1 MNDLQIANEIIVS
14 AVRDSS
20 YVTVLI
26 SSCVFIIYTII
37 IKVVDVVKS
46 KNRHKP
52 LIQMADAVKEIG
64 ENVVKLNLV
73 LSKTIQESETKEF
86 NRINQIIN
94 TCFNS
99 FRATLMSRCFDIII
113 HNALIDHGS
122 SGGPLLN
129 ASGKLVG
136 LNFAG
141 FESNHHGC
149 AVPMSKINEFLNTY
163 VYNK

>member
-1 MNDLQIANEIIVS
+1 MHNLACLVKHLHLLLGVVVVGED
-14 AVRDSS
+14 
-20 YVTVLI
+20 
-26 SSCVFIIYTII
+26 
-37 IKVVDVVKS
+37 VDVGDYVVS
-46 KNRHKP
+46 LGSPNAQKNSITYGK
-52 LIQMADAVKEIG
+52 
-64 ENVVKLNLV
+64 V
-73 LSKTIQESETKEF
+73 LSYQELAPSEDGSSA
-86 NRINQIIN
+86 NI
-94 TCFNS
+94 S
-99 FRATLMSRCFDIII
+99 FDIII

>member
-1 MNDLQIANEIIVS
+1 MAMDKSYDLAIMYFKYNPSEEIILDEIS
-14 AVRDSS
+14 IADDPDVRDYAVSQGS
-20 YVTVLI
+20 PNAQKNNITYGTVLSNPVLAPSEDG
-26 SSCVFIIYTII
+26 SS
-37 IKVVDVVKS
+37 
-46 KNRHKP
+46 
-52 LIQMADAVKEIG
+52 A
-64 ENVVKLNLV
+64 NV
-73 LSKTIQESETKEF
+73 S
-86 NRINQIIN
+86 
-94 TCFNS
+94 
-99 FRATLMSRCFDIII
+99 FDIII